1 MLLCQPLAK
10 PAKRV
15 LIGQLEIVLN
25 FDHVEPPYTQTS
37 ECRECFVG
45 ALAAELIS
53 PSRYPQGMCR
63 LSMHVLLD
71 CKQRF
76 FPSTGAVD
84 TSGVL
89 VKSG

>member
-15 LIGQLEIVLN
+15 LIGQLKIVLN

-53 PSRYPQGMCR
+53 PSRSC
-63 LSMHVLLD
+63 VD
-71 CKQRF
+71 CQCIFCLTANRGF
-76 FPSTGAVD
+76 F
-84 TSGVL
+84 TSSSDVL